1 MTAAVAIAA
10 WLTNIRCSGLLS
22 AVAVGA
28 LLALS
33 QMIIRPFLITGS
45 LLAIRTTALPLLV
58 FFYLAANVLIFW
70 TVGSIVPGFHVPKLS
85 SAIGGAIITG
95 IFGFIFHSSL
105 RVKLSMQATRIPPQQ
120 PEPEIEQRD
129 ENGMKQ
135 AKGRVIR

>member
-1 MTAAVAIAA
+1 MTAAAAIAA

-22 AVAVGA
+22 AVAVGT

-33 QMIIRPFLITGS
+33 QIVIRPLLITGS

-58 FFYLAANVLIFW
+58 FCYLAANVLIFW
-70 TVGSIVPGFHVPKLS
+70 TVGFIVPGFYVPKLS

-95 IFGFIFHSSL
+95 IFGFIIHSSL
-105 RVKLSMQATRIPPQQ
+105 RIRLSMQATRIRPQEQ
-120 PEPEIEQRD
+120 IEQRD